1 MSVGLSS
8 VRFDDKM
15 QKKSWTG
22 GIDMEW
28 LPIAV
33 LAIFIVI
40 IAVYFTV
47 KWAVKDAL
55 KEYFKDKRTD

>member
-1 MSVGLSS
+1 
-8 VRFDDKM
+8 M

-33 LAIFIVI
+33 LAVFIVI